1 MPVFLSLPLG
11 SDPKDQNLNQI
22 YQIQALVVAG
32 GNNGSANLASM
43 LTLLPGAGAWT
54 TLAALPRS
62 LYGAGALLVGGR
74 LRLTGGR
81 DDGGS
86 YRSEVG
92 QEQNIYSLRCDMVC
106 EGLCKGVGVL
116 PGSLE
121 HLGEDR
127 KPAFRTSLA
136 RRPPHW
142 ATAHCLCCR

>member
-1 MPVFLSLPLG
+1 
-11 SDPKDQNLNQI
+11 
-22 YQIQALVVAG
+22 
-32 GNNGSANLASM
+32 M
-43 LTLLPGAGAWT
+43 LTLLPGSGAWT
-54 TLAALPRS
+54 ALAALPRS

-86 YRSEVG
+86 YRSEVR
-92 QEQNIYSLRCDMVC
+92 QEQNSYSPSCDVAC
-106 EGLCKGVGVL
+106 EGSHQGVGVL

-142 ATAHCLCCR
+142 TTAHCLCCR